1 MVLAFVAADGALGP
15 ELLVADVAG
24 EVLDLQVDAV
34 LVGLEKRR
42 ILEEQGPDFVWNFS
56 PIQLRLELMKI
67 SNAQSLE
74 LSLLKSS
81 QAISETPQKQL
92 NEAKKLVTGKCGAV
106 GET

>member
-42 ILEEQGPDFVWNFS
+42 IVEEQGPDFVWNFS
-56 PIQLRLELMKI
+56 PIQVRLELIKI
-67 SNAQSLE
+67 
-74 LSLLKSS
+74 
-81 QAISETPQKQL
+81 IPDICCTIP
-92 NEAKKLVTGKCGAV
+92 GAV
-106 GET
+106 SYQIMPGHF